1 MRINFNGNELEREVS
16 REELRSNEIASLPR
30 IGEKLASLT
39 DHSTSARDKKN
50 VRKRNEAVTSGT
62 EIIEAMNV

>member
-1 MRINFNGNELEREVS
+1 MK
-16 REELRSNEIASLPR
+16 SLLFPR